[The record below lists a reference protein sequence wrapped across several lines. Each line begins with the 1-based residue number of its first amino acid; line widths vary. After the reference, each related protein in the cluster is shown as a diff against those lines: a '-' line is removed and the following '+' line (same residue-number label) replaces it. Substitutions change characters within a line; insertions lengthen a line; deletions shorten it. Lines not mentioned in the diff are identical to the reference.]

1 MLDNIISLIAVLVS
15 KDDDMEQ
22 ENEYGCHNPYEP
34 NRSVVDTERYMYDL
48 KMYGQSYAD
57 IARENGLYS
66 YVRGF

>member
-1 MLDNIISLIAVLVS
+1 MLDNIIALIAVLAS
-15 KDDDMEQ
+15 KNDDVEQ
-22 ENEYGCHNPYEP
+22 ENEYDNYDPYKP

-48 KMYGQSYAD
+48 KVYGQSYVD